1 MLIGNLRP
9 LAEAI
14 ISGNY
19 RKASSAHRD
28 LAEAIISRN
37 HRKAPSGPL
46 RNFAEAIISGN
57 YSALPPQTGPVLELV
72 L

>member
-19 RKASSAHRD
+19 RKAPSGPLRD
-28 LAEAIISRN
+28 LAEAIT
-37 HRKAPSGPL
+37 
-46 RNFAEAIISGN
+46 SGN
-57 YSALPPQTGPVLELV
+57 YRKA
-72 L
+72 